1 MKYKIL
7 RYCPLIE
14 DQNIIYDNDYI
25 VIAPEDTLN
34 IFKYM
39 EINGYLTLTD
49 GNSIYESIAV
59 DEYIDR

>member
-7 RYCPLIE
+7 KYCSPLE

-34 IFKYM
+34 IF
-39 EINGYLTLTD
+39 
-49 GNSIYESIAV
+49 
-59 DEYIDR
+59 

>member
-7 RYCPLIE
+7 KYCSLLE
-14 DQNIIYDNDYI
+14 NQNIIYDNDYT

-39 EINGYLTLTD
+39 EINRYLTLTD
-49 GNSIYESIAV
+49 GDSVYESIQFN
-59 DEYIDR
+59 EYIDK

>member
-7 RYCPLIE
+7 KYCSLLE
-14 DQNIIYDNDYI
+14 NQNIIYDNDYT

-49 GNSIYESIAV
+49 GDSVYESIQFN
-59 DEYIDR
+59 EYIDK